1 MLLRRFYITENTNGI
16 FSYKLSPTF
25 DSPSG
30 QSPDSQVES

>member
-16 FSYKLSPTF
+16 FSYKLNPTIY
-25 DSPSG
+25 SPSG